1 MLSGPVVWVSGAA
14 IAAAAVAWIRYGL
27 REETVP
33 GRTGPAILFAIALF
47 LILAGFVLPP
57 LRPSPTAPA
66 PRVAILD
73 ISASMDLPSLP
84 GGPTRL
90 DSGRAEVRRL
100 APDRVVAFGM
110 SVTAAVEPL
119 ELDSVIGV
127 VDRAGSRLAAA
138 LRTARAAGADSVVVI
153 TDGELEDREDSRRE
167 AERLGLQ
174 VRELRTAAPVI
185 RTTLREVSAPGRVSA
200 GDTIPFTIEISTPA
214 GGGGSPSGDS
224 VTVTVEGAAG
234 TTGTVRVERPSPGRS
249 RIVQFRI
256 PAPDVRQQSAW
267 RRFGV
272 SLDPGADP
280 LEAEQK
286 RTVWVEITR
295 SRAGVV
301 LVSIDPDWEPRQLLP
316 VLARASSGGARAYLR
331 IGPDRW
337 VKAGT
342 VPEPITGRRVRSEA
356 AGADMLVVQG
366 GMDDLPPWLHDL
378 TGRHARVLVLARG
391 SGSLPGS
398 DFAVGTPVEGE
409 WFAVLP
415 SPTSPVAGA
424 LSGLEAE
431 GLPPVSALRS
441 VQGAGGWPILQL
453 RRDRR
458 GDALPAAVG
467 FVTGRG
473 RRVLVLAEGTWRWS
487 ARTGAA
493 RAVYRGLYA
502 GISGWLLGD
511 FRRVPVNLA
520 VDPAGAGASI
530 AWNIAPGVVDLVI
543 AVRDST
549 GSVVWTDS
557 IAMPAE
563 RVEGPDLP
571 EGDLE
576 YEARG
581 QLEGTGFVV
590 GRPFAVSGPTAE
602 LSGRDVGSSLT
613 TRAQTSSSR
622 QPVGRRTVPPLWP
635 YVLAA
640 GLLCAEWIWRRRL
653 GLR

>member
-1 MLSGPVVWVSGAA
+1 MLSGPVVWLSGSA
-14 IAAAAVAWIRYGL
+14 IAAAAAAWIRYGL
-27 REETVP
+27 REEAVP
-33 GRTGPAILFAIALF
+33 GRTGPGILFAIALF
-47 LILAGFVLPP
+47 LILAGLVLPP
-57 LRPSPTAPA
+57 LRPSPTAPT

-90 DSGRAEVRRL
+90 DSGRAEVQRL

-110 SVTAAVEPL
+110 SATAAVEPT
-119 ELDSVIGV
+119 ELDRVIEA
-127 VDRAGSRLAAA
+127 VDRAGSRLATAF
-138 LRTARAAGADSVVVI
+138 RVARAAGADSVVLI

-174 VRELRTAAPVI
+174 VREIRTAQSVI
-185 RTTLREVSAPGRVSA
+185 RTTVRDVSAPGRVSA
-200 GDTIPFTIEISTPA
+200 GDTISFAVEISTPA
-214 GGGGSPSGDS
+214 SGGTTPGDDS
-224 VTVTVEGAAG
+224 VTVTVEGPAG
-234 TTGTVRVERPSPGRS
+234 TKDTVRVERPSAGRS
-249 RIVQFRI
+249 RIVQLRI
-256 PAPDVRQQSAW
+256 PAPGVRQESAW

-280 LEAEQK
+280 LEAEQR

-295 SRAGVV
+295 GRAGVV

-337 VKAGT
+337 VRVGT
-342 VPEPITGRRVRSEA
+342 VPEPITGTRVRSEA
-356 AGADMLVVQG
+356 AGAGMLVVQG
-366 GMDDLPPWLHDL
+366 GMAELPPWLRDL

-391 SGSLPGS
+391 SGKLPGS

-409 WFAVLP
+409 WFPVLP
-415 SPTSPVAGA
+415 SPSSPVAGS

-431 GLPPVSALRS
+431 GLPPVAALRS
-441 VQGAGGWPILQL
+441 VQGAGAWPILQL

-467 FVTGRG
+467 FVTERG

-487 ARTGAA
+487 ARTGSA

-502 GISGWLLGD
+502 GITGWLLGD
-511 FRRVPVNLA
+511 FRRVPVILA
-520 VDPAGAGASI
+520 ADPVDGRASI
-530 AWNIAPGVVDLVI
+530 AWSIAPGVVDLVI
-543 AVRDST
+543 AIRDST

-557 IAMPAE
+557 IGMPAD

-581 QLEGTGFVV
+581 QLEGAAFVV
-590 GRPFAVSGPTAE
+590 GRPFAVAGPTVE
-602 LSGRDVGSSLT
+602 LSGRDVGASLT
-613 TRAQTSSSR
+613 TRAPTSSSR
-622 QPVGRRTVPPLWP
+622 RPAGRRTVPSLWP

-640 GLLCAEWIWRRRL
+640 GLLCAEWTWRRRL